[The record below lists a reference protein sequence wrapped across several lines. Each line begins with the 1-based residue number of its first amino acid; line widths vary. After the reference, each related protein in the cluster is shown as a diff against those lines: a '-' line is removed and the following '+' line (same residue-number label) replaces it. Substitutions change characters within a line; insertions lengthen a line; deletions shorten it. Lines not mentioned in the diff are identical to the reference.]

1 MACLLQAA
9 RKLPAPAP
17 QVPCDGRAAHRW
29 GLGADKR
36 TMTDAPTAVAA
47 DRPGDLA
54 LIRSTC
60 AVCGADDA
68 EPLGVGEDFEYRTC
82 PDSFLAVQCR
92 VCGLVYLDHRP
103 AEAEHARIY
112 PDDYHAYDFS
122 AERFGL
128 VYRVRRRLEA
138 HRLLKVAHDLPSDAR
153 IVDVGCGDGFH
164 LGLLAEFGE
173 PGWRLEGIDP
183 DPRAARRGEELGLTI
198 HTGTVEDVDLA
209 DDTYDLALLI
219 MTIEHVA
226 DPAAVLEGIL
236 RVVKPGG
243 RLLII
248 TDNTGSPDFRLFKR
262 RHWGGYHFPR
272 HVNLFDQ
279 SSLRRLAG
287 RTGWDVGELETMTSP
302 VNWVY
307 SIRNTL
313 DDWGASRRLV
323 EQFSLESTPSLAFF
337 TAFDTVLTAVGR
349 GAVLRAVL
357 RRPTTGGA
365 R

>member
-1 MACLLQAA
+1 M
-9 RKLPAPAP
+9 
-17 QVPCDGRAAHRW
+17 
-29 GLGADKR
+29 
-36 TMTDAPTAVAA
+36 AVAELTEGTA
-47 DRPGDLA
+47 APVPPLTLVA
-54 LIRSTC
+54 STC

-68 EPLGVGEDFEYRTC
+68 EPLGVGEDFEYRTSS
-82 PDSFLAVQCR
+82 DSFLAVQCR
-92 VCGLVYLDHRP
+92 VCGLVYLDQRP
-103 AEAEHARIY
+103 DESEHARIY

-138 HRLLKVAHDLPSDAR
+138 HRLLKVATALPADAR

-164 LGLLAEFGE
+164 LGLLAEFGAS
-173 PGWRLEGIDP
+173 GWRIEGIDP
-183 DPRAARRGEELGLTI
+183 DPRAAIRGQELGLTI
-198 HTGTVEDVDLA
+198 HTGTVQDEDLDEDA
-209 DDTYDLALLI
+209 YDLALLI

-226 DPAAVLEGIL
+226 DPASVLEGI
-236 RVVKPGG
+236 RRIVKPGG

-272 HVNLFDQ
+272 HFNLFNQ
-279 SSLRRLAG
+279 ASLRRLATS
-287 RTGWDVGELETMTSP
+287 TGWDVAELATMTSP

-313 DDWGASRRLV
+313 DDWGAPERVV
-323 EQFSLESTPSLAFF
+323 EQFSLESAPSLAAF
-337 TAFDTVLTAVGR
+337 TAFDAALRATGR

-357 RRPTTGGA
+357 QRPTEGGT

>member
-1 MACLLQAA
+1 MIDT
-9 RKLPAPAP
+9 RNPAE
-17 QVPCDGRAAHRW
+17 VDG
-29 GLGADKR
+29 
-36 TMTDAPTAVAA
+36 
-47 DRPGDLA
+47 PGELA
-54 LIRSTC
+54 LVESTC

-92 VCGLVYLDHRP
+92 VCGLVYLDRRP
-103 AEAEHARIY
+103 AETEHARIY

-138 HRLLKVAHDLPSDAR
+138 HRLLKVAEGVPADAR

-173 PGWRLEGIDP
+173 PGWRLEGVDP
-183 DPRAARRGEELGLTI
+183 DPRAAARGDELGVTI
-198 HTGTVEDVDLA
+198 RTGTVEDVDLA
-209 DDTYDLALLI
+209 DATYDLALLI

-226 DPAAVLEGIL
+226 DPGSLLEGIR

-243 RLLII
+243 RVLII

-272 HVNLFDQ
+272 HFNLFDQ
-279 SSLRRLAG
+279 ASLRRLAE
-287 RTGWDVGELETMTSP
+287 RTGWEVDELATMTSP

-307 SIRNTL
+307 SVRNTL
-313 DDWGASRRLV
+313 DDWGAPKGVV

-337 TAFDTVLTAVGR
+337 TAFDTALQAVGR
-349 GAVLRAVL
+349 GAVLRAIL
-357 RRPTTGGA
+357 QRPTDGGP

>member
-1 MACLLQAA
+1 MALAEVTENE
-9 RKLPAPAP
+9 RT
-17 QVPCDGRAAHRW
+17 
-29 GLGADKR
+29 AD
-36 TMTDAPTAVAA
+36 T
-47 DRPGDLA
+47 RPLA
-54 LIRSTC
+54 LVASTC

-68 EPLGVGEDFEYRTC
+68 EPLGVGEDFEYRTT

-92 VCGLVYLDHRP
+92 SCGLVYLDKRP
-103 AEAEHARIY
+103 DESEHARIY

-138 HRLLKVAHDLPSDAR
+138 HRLLKVAAGLPADAR

-183 DPRAARRGEELGLTI
+183 DPRAAARGEELGLTI
-198 HTGTVEDVDLA
+198 HTGTVEEAVLDEGA
-209 DDTYDLALLI
+209 FDLALLI

-226 DPAAVLEGIL
+226 DPGSVLEGVRRI
-236 RVVKPGG
+236 VKPGG
-243 RLLII
+243 RLLVI

-272 HVNLFDQ
+272 HFNLFNG
-279 SSLRRLAG
+279 SSLRRLAT
-287 RTGWDVGELETMTSP
+287 RTGWEVAELATMTSP

-313 DDWGASRRLV
+313 DDWGAPPKVLD
-323 EQFSLESTPSLAFF
+323 QFSLESAPSLAAF
-337 TAFDTVLTAVGR
+337 TAFDAALRATGR

-357 RRPTTGGA
+357 QRPERGA
-365 R
+365 DR